1 MTMTDTGVK
10 PIPAYVPPE
19 DGKPRN
25 AVDEKW
31 MKLTRS
37 APITWNAGQRPGRK
51 PSMGLKLV
59 IERECS
65 RDHQTALRQ
74 FLEFTPQERGNY
86 FGSTLAFF

>member
-37 APITWNAGQRPGRK
+37 ARHYMERRAKARKETIDGSEARQLSANAPETIRRPQAV
-51 PSMGLKLV
+51 PVL
-59 IERECS
+59 
-65 RDHQTALRQ
+65 
-74 FLEFTPQERGNY
+74 
-86 FGSTLAFF
+86 

>member
-31 MKLTRS
+31 MRLHRAMMNHPARLAKKDSPRS
-37 APITWNAGQRPGRK
+37 LARRWRDGRPF
-51 PSMGLKLV
+51 
-59 IERECS
+59 
-65 RDHQTALRQ
+65 Q
-74 FLEFTPQERGNY
+74 
-86 FGSTLAFF
+86 

>member
-10 PIPAYVPPE
+10 PIPAPE

-37 APITWNAGQRPGRK
+37 ARHYMERK
-51 PSMGLKLV
+51 AKARKET
-59 IERECS
+59 I
-65 RDHQTALRQ
+65 D
-74 FLEFTPQERGNY
+74 
-86 FGSTLAFF
+86 GSEARH

>member
-31 MKLTRS
+31 
-37 APITWNAGQRPGRK
+37 RPR
-51 PSMGLKLV
+51 MG
-59 IERECS
+59 
-65 RDHQTALRQ
+65 DGPA
-74 FLEFTPQERGNY
+74 
-86 FGSTLAFF
+86 TLHT

>member
-31 MKLTRS
+31 MQPLRI
-37 APITWNAGQRPGRK
+37 PRR
-51 PSMGLKLV
+51 
-59 IERECS
+59 
-65 RDHQTALRQ
+65 LRQ
-74 FLEFTPQERGNY
+74 AR
-86 FGSTLAFF
+86 

>member
-37 APITWNAGQRPGRK
+37 ALPSSRYWVNNADLGGMSSYNDTNHRW
-51 PSMGLKLV
+51 V
-59 IERECS
+59 
-65 RDHQTALRQ
+65 
-74 FLEFTPQERGNY
+74 
-86 FGSTLAFF
+86 

>member
-37 APITWNAGQRPGRK
+37 ARK
-51 PSMGLKLV
+51 KT
-59 IERECS
+59 I
-65 RDHQTALRQ
+65 D
-74 FLEFTPQERGNY
+74 
-86 FGSTLAFF
+86 GSEARH

>member
-37 APITWNAGQRPGRK
+37 ARHYMERRAKARKETIDGSGVYPAGARK
-51 PSMGLKLV
+51 L
-59 IERECS
+59 
-65 RDHQTALRQ
+65 LRQ
-74 FLEFTPQERGNY
+74 HTRVLLTFRV
-86 FGSTLAFF
+86 

>member
-31 MKLTRS
+31 MKLTNS
-37 APITWNAGQRPGRK
+37 ARHYLSLHGTQAKARK
-51 PSMGLKLV
+51 ET
-59 IERECS
+59 I
-65 RDHQTALRQ
+65 D
-74 FLEFTPQERGNY
+74 
-86 FGSTLAFF
+86 GSEARH

>member
-31 MKLTRS
+31 TKLTRS
-37 APITWNAGQRPGRK
+37 TRHYMERRAKARKETIDGSEARHRARMPQRPSDG
-51 PSMGLKLV
+51 P
-59 IERECS
+59 
-65 RDHQTALRQ
+65 QTVPVL
-74 FLEFTPQERGNY
+74 
-86 FGSTLAFF
+86 